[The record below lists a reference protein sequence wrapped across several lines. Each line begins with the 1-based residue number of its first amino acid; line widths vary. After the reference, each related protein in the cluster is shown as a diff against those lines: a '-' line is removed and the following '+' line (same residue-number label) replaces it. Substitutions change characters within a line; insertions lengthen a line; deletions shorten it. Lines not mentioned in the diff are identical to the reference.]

1 MLKDLDMPKCLKK
14 MNYDEL
20 YLLCNDIRNEIMS
33 VVSENGGHLASNLG
47 VVELVVA
54 LHRTFNFP
62 EDKLIFDVGHQ
73 CYAHKILTGRADR
86 FDTLRKKGGLSGF
99 TNRFESEYDTLTAG
113 HSGPSVS
120 AGLGIAQSN
129 KLLGKEDYVVSV
141 VGDGSFTNGMIYE
154 ALNNCC
160 DKSLKYIIVLND
172 NEMSISSNVGNLSKY
187 FSTFRTSKRYFKF
200 KHKLK
205 NGCLRIPF
213 IGKGLVKVFSGIKNF
228 FKKVVLPNNSFF
240 SALDIRYLGP
250 VDGHDIEKLED
261 VFNEAKNLG
270 ESCFVIVK
278 TQKGRGYSKAEANPE
293 NYHSVGKFELNDGVV
308 KTASMSYSDVF
319 GEAVVK
325 KAKEDSSVVAL
336 TAAMCEGTGLYN
348 FSQSFPDRF
357 FDVGIA
363 EEHEL
368 AFASGLS
375 AGGMKPV
382 CAVYSTF
389 AQRVYDQ
396 VFHDFSVQKLPCVLA
411 LDRCGFVPDDG
422 ITHQGLFD
430 VSIFSSV
437 PDCIIYSPETY
448 DELEESLEKSFDEK
462 CVSVVRYPKGKMAE
476 YDRSGF
482 VYNNSNDVCVCGDY
496 NAEVVIV
503 TYGRITKEAHKA
515 FSILKKYTSVMLIKL
530 VKIYPVDFE
539 TILNASENAKLVYVL
554 EEGIKSGGIGE
565 KIASSLC
572 GISDCKVVINAVN
585 NEFAFHASLPELV
598 SSFGLDAESIVKEI
612 WENIK
617 DEVIV

>member
-1 MLKDLDMPKCLKK
+1 MLKDLDLPKRLKN

-20 YLLCNDIRNEIMS
+20 SDLCSDIRGEIMS

-47 VVELVVA
+47 VVELTVA
-54 LHRTFNFP
+54 LHRAFDFP

-86 FDTLRKKGGLSGF
+86 FDTIRKKGGLSGF

-129 KLLGKEDYVVSV
+129 KLLGKDNYVVSV

-187 FSTFRTSKRYFKF
+187 FSKFRTSKGYFKF

-205 NGCLRIPF
+205 NGCLKIPVV
-213 IGKGLVKVFSGIKNF
+213 GKSLVKFFSAIKNF
-228 FKKVVLPNNSFF
+228 FKKIVLPNNSFF
-240 SALDIRYLGP
+240 SALDMRYLGP

-261 VFNEAKNLG
+261 VFAEAKNLG
-270 ESCFVIVK
+270 ESCLVIVK
-278 TQKGRGYSKAEANPE
+278 TQKGRGYSKAEKNPE
-293 NYHSVGKFELNDGVV
+293 NYHSVGKFDISKGTV
-308 KTASMSYSDVF
+308 KSDSKCFSDVF
-319 GEAVVK
+319 GEAVVRI
-325 KAKEDSSVVAL
+325 AKEDGSVAAL
-336 TAAMCEGTGLYN
+336 TAAMCEGTGLHN
-348 FSQSFPDRF
+348 FSKEFPDRF

-368 AFASGLS
+368 AFACGLA

-430 VSIFSSV
+430 VSLFSSV
-437 PDCIIYSPETY
+437 PGCTIYSPETY
-448 DELEESLEKSFDEK
+448 EELDESVDKAFDED
-462 CVSVVRYPKGKMAE
+462 CVSVVRYPKGRMSE

-482 VYNNSNDVCVCGDY
+482 
-496 NAEVVIV
+496 
-503 TYGRITKEAHKA
+503 
-515 FSILKKYTSVMLIKL
+515 
-530 VKIYPVDFE
+530 IY
-539 TILNASENAKLVYVL
+539 
-554 EEGIKSGGIGE
+554 
-565 KIASSLC
+565 
-572 GISDCKVVINAVN
+572 
-585 NEFAFHASLPELV
+585 
-598 SSFGLDAESIVKEI
+598 
-612 WENIK
+612 
-617 DEVIV
+617 

>member
-1 MLKDLDMPKCLKK
+1 MLKDLDLPKCLKN

-20 YLLCNDIRNEIMS
+20 SNLCSDIRGEIMS

-47 VVELVVA
+47 VVELTVA
-54 LHRTFNFP
+54 LHRAFDFP

-86 FDTLRKKGGLSGF
+86 FGTIRKKDGLSGF

-129 KLLGKEDYVVSV
+129 KLLGKDNYVVSV

-187 FSTFRTSKRYFKF
+187 FSKFRTSKSYFKF

-205 NGCLRIPF
+205 NGCLKIPVV
-213 IGKGLVKVFSGIKNF
+213 GKSLVKFFSAIKNF
-228 FKKVVLPNNSFF
+228 FKKIVLPNNSFF
-240 SALDIRYLGP
+240 SALDMRYLGP

-261 VFNEAKNLG
+261 VFAEAKNLG
-270 ESCFVIVK
+270 ESCLVIVK
-278 TQKGRGYSKAEANPE
+278 TQKGRGYSKAEKNPE
-293 NYHSVGKFELNDGVV
+293 NYHSVGKFDISRGTV
-308 KTASMSYSDVF
+308 KSDSKCFSDVF
-319 GEAVVK
+319 GDAVVRR
-325 KAKEDSSVVAL
+325 AKEDGSVAAL
-336 TAAMCEGTGLYN
+336 TAAMCEGTGLHN
-348 FSQSFPDRF
+348 FSKEFPDRF

-368 AFASGLS
+368 AFACGLA

-396 VFHDFSVQKLPCVLA
+396 VFHDFSVQRLPCVLA

-430 VSIFSSV
+430 VSLFSSV
-437 PDCIIYSPETY
+437 PGCTIYSPETY
-448 DELEESLEKSFDEK
+448 EELNESVDKAFDED
-462 CVSVVRYPKGKMAE
+462 CVSVVRYPKGRMSE

-482 VYNNSNDVCVCGDY
+482 IYDTDRNISVCGDY
-496 NAEVVIV
+496 NADVVIV
-503 TYGRITKEAHKA
+503 TYGRITREAFEA
-515 FSILKKYTSVMLIKL
+515 FNALRKHTSVLLIKL
-530 VKIYPVDFE
+530 VRICPVDIE
-539 TILNASENAKLVYVL
+539 TIINATESAKIVYVL
-554 EEGIKSGGIGE
+554 EEGIKSGGVGE
-565 KIASSLC
+565 KIAAGLC
-572 GISDCKVVINAVN
+572 CKSDCRVIVNAVD
-585 NEFAFHASLPELV
+585 NEFAFHASESELI
-598 SSFGLDAESIVKEI
+598 SHFGMDADSIVREI
-612 WENIK
+612 RSFI
-617 DEVIV
+617 